1 MEVAEEV
8 TAVGLEFEV
17 QLAADDVVVVV
28 ELVELEIAEA
38 AEADLLASV
47 PTHSI
52 GHYQWIVKEGLQL
65 LMVYYLWPFSTFE
78 GYLPLTQLA

>member
-8 TAVGLEFEV
+8 VVVGLGFAAE
-17 QLAADDVVVVV
+17 LAADVLVAVGPGAGIVVAV
-28 ELVELEIAEA
+28 EEDERRI
-38 AEADLLASV
+38 SV

-52 GHYQWIVKEGLQL
+52 DHYQQIVKEGLQL

-78 GYLPLTQLA
+78 GYPP